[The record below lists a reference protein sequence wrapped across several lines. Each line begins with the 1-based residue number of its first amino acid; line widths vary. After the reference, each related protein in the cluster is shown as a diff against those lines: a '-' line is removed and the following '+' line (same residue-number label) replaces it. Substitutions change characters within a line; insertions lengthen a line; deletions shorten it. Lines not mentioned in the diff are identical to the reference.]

1 MRVVSSFWVGA
12 HVRRCHAAGAY
23 ATVARKGA
31 TEAGA
36 IFVVVDRLDGTADL
50 YAPAPQALFDTDQPL
65 DRQFEKVLEGAS
77 SAEVRDRIA
86 REVRFDPDLW
96 VVEIEDRQGRAF
108 LDLAAGS

>member
-1 MRVVSSFWVGA
+1 MRVVCSVWVGA
-12 HVRRCHAAGAY
+12 HVRRCHAVGAF

-36 IFVVVDRLDGTADL
+36 IFVVVDRLDGTCDL
-50 YAPAPQALFDTDQPL
+50 YAPAPQALFEADQPL
-65 DRQFEKVLEGAS
+65 DRQFEKVL
-77 SAEVRDRIA
+77 SAVPGSEVRDRID

-108 LDLAAGS
+108 LDLAPGS